1 MSAKTKIIVLHMK
14 EVIYTGIFLLL
25 AVILA
30 IVLFFFKPFTK
41 AEKDLAD
48 EINLKNDEPIKIAIA
63 ANETKSDL
71 NEIKE
76 DTENETNVKKTE

>member
-30 IVLFFFKPFTK
+30 IVLFSCLDPVRKKVPQPMPK
-41 AEKDLAD
+41 ACTNRDLYFLHRP
-48 EINLKNDEPIKIAIA
+48 E
-63 ANETKSDL
+63 
-71 NEIKE
+71 
-76 DTENETNVKKTE
+76 

>member
-30 IVLFFFKPFTK
+30 IVLFSCLDPVRKKVAPPMPK
-41 AEKDLAD
+41 AG
-48 EINLKNDEPIKIAIA
+48 
-63 ANETKSDL
+63 
-71 NEIKE
+71 
-76 DTENETNVKKTE
+76 TNREFILPPST